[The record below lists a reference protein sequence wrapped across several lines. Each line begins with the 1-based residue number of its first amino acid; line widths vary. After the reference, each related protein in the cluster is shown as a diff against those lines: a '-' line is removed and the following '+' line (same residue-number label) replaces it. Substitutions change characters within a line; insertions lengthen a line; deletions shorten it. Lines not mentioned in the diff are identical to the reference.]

1 MPYPHPPSTWSTL
14 RTGARTP
21 HPARSPAAGPPDPS
35 HEGTDG
41 RGGTEGEDTMD
52 EDKKEDETEKKRKE
66 WKMQAVKM
74 IIQVKLKISEEVRG
88 CIMLVIF
95 WVYSG

>member
-1 MPYPHPPSTWSTL
+1 
-14 RTGARTP
+14 
-21 HPARSPAAGPPDPS
+21 
-35 HEGTDG
+35 
-41 RGGTEGEDTMD
+41 MD

-74 IIQVKLKISEEVRG
+74 KIQVTLKISEEVRG
-88 CIMLVIF
+88 CIMLAIF